1 MQPILRVNL
10 STGEFTDYLIP
21 DNWQRDYLGG
31 ASLAARLLYSTL
43 TKGLEP
49 FSPEAPLLFLNGP
62 LSGTAGPATGRFVVC
77 GLGAATKLWAE
88 SNIGGFWGVELRKAG
103 FDGVWI
109 TGRSD
114 RAVYIWIDEGKCE
127 LRDAARLWG
136 KDVYDTQSL
145 VKEGLQR
152 KSVHVAVIGPAGER
166 GVSYASICC
175 DHGRMAGR
183 TGLGAVMGAKK
194 LKAIAVHGSRA
205 VPVTDTERYAPLR
218 SQANRFLKQDNEAK
232 ALHEIGTAAAAD
244 YSEYLGSMP
253 VKYFSEAIFPS
264 VDDISGSH
272 MAETI
277 LTGQSACHACVI
289 ACGRVVQIGDGIKR
303 KGPEYETICSFGPN
317 LLIADL
323 VDITLLGELCDRYGI
338 DTISTG
344 NTIGLAI
351 HLFEMG
357 KLTSEDTGGLSLR
370 WGDARQVQALIH
382 QIGNREG
389 FGDILAEGS
398 RELGRRFKS
407 EEEAVQ
413 VNGLE
418 VAYHDPRGGSG
429 MGLVYATSPRGACH
443 NQSDYFF
450 VDWGHTEE
458 SVGVGFYERHAQ
470 AEKSANVARHQ
481 DWRTV
486 YNSLVMCIFSNV
498 SPQMLVDLVN
508 AACGLGWTIP
518 EMMKA
523 GERAWNLKRAI
534 NHRLGL
540 QRVNDKLPKALLQPY
555 KSGGSAGYS
564 VNLDEMLDAYY
575 IARQWDPST
584 GKPTEKKLV
593 DLGLA
598 DIAADLWS

>member
-10 STGEFTDYLIP
+10 STGEFSNYVIP
-21 DNWQRDYLGG
+21 ENWVHDYLGG

-49 FSPEAPLLFLNGP
+49 LSPDAPLLFLNGP
-62 LSGTAGPATGRFVVC
+62 LSGTAGPATGRFVVS

-103 FDGVWI
+103 FDGIWI
-109 TGRSD
+109 TGRAD
-114 RAVYIWIDEGKCE
+114 RPVFIWINDGRCE
-127 LRDAARLWG
+127 VRDAGHLWG
-136 KDVYDTQSL
+136 KDVYETQSMIKGEL
-145 VKEGLQR
+145 DRRAQ
-152 KSVHVAVIGPAGER
+152 HVAVIGPAGEL
-166 GVSYASICC
+166 GVAFASICC

-183 TGLGAVMGAKK
+183 TGLGAVMGSKK
-194 LKAIAVHGSRA
+194 LKAIAVHGSGA
-205 VPVTDTERYAPLR
+205 VPVTDTERYSPLR

-232 ALHEIGTAAAAD
+232 ALHEIGTAAAAN
-244 YSEYLGSMP
+244 YSEYIGSMP
-253 VKYFSEAIFPS
+253 AKYFSEAVFPE
-264 VDDISGSH
+264 VDNISGSH
-272 MAETI
+272 MTESI

-289 ACGRVVQIGDGIKR
+289 ACGRVVQIGDGVKR

-317 LLIADL
+317 LLISDL
-323 VDITLLGELCDRYGI
+323 VEITKLGELCDRYGM

-351 HLFEMG
+351 HLYELG
-357 KLTSEDTGGLSLR
+357 KLSSDDTRGLFLR
-370 WGDARQVQALIH
+370 WGDAGQVKQLIH
-382 QIGNREG
+382 LIGSREG

-398 RELGRRFKS
+398 RELGRRFHS

-418 VAYHDPRGGSG
+418 VAYHDPRGVSG

-458 SVGVGFYERHAQ
+458 SIGIGYYERHAR

-481 DWRTV
+481 DWRSV

-498 SPQMLVDLVN
+498 SPQTLVDLVN
-508 AACGLGWTIP
+508 AACGLEWTIP

-540 QRVNDKLPKALLQPY
+540 KRENDQLPKAFLQPY
-555 KSGGSAGYS
+555 PSGGSAGYM

-575 IARQWDPST
+575 KARQWDPVT
-584 GKPTEKKLV
+584 GKPTEQKLV
-593 DLGLA
+593 DLGLD